1 MPIDFAC
8 GCGKWLQVD
17 EQYAGREAKCPSCGR
32 LVTVPPSPAA
42 MAPAPPG
49 GPPPVPSHYPGQRH
63 SSYAEAERFRKVSG
77 TALWMGIMGCVAPI
91 LAFLISMMVA
101 ASAAGYR
108 RREPGAEL
116 GILVLVLFV
125 AGAGMSITGIITGAI
140 GLKQANTR
148 YKGQAIAGLV
158 TGIVGT
164 CIAGCIL
171 VSALA
176 VVSSLSRYSRW

>member
-17 EQYAGREAKCPSCGR
+17 EQYAGKQAKCPSCGR
-32 LVTVPPSPAA
+32 LVTVPPAPAAPA
-42 MAPAPPG
+42 MAPP
-49 GPPPVPSHYPGQRH
+49 GPPPMHSYYPGQQH
-63 SSYAEAERFRKVSG
+63 TNYAEAARFRKVSG

-91 LAFLISMMVA
+91 LGFLISMLAA
-101 ASAAGYR
+101 ASATRYR
-108 RREPGAEL
+108 GPSPEL
-116 GILVLVLFV
+116 GILVLILFI

-158 TGIVGT
+158 TGIIGV

-171 VSALA
+171 VCVLA
-176 VVSSLSRYSRW
+176 AVSSVARYGRW